1 MLYTFQARD
10 GSTVERDY
18 EMANAPKIGTRIRVK
33 GKTYRRVL
41 DFGRGVAQIA
51 VEPSSYRHSLWAL
64 TKDQAKKYCTVFDEH
79 GHGVARDRAEIQN
92 IQSRMHADGVPMGY
106 DFGLHGSKRGKKL

>member
-18 EMANAPKIGTRIRVK
+18 PMLQAPKIGTRIRVK
-33 GKTYRRVL
+33 GKTYRRIM
-41 DFGRGVAQIA
+41 DFGQRPL
-51 VEPSSYRHSLWAL
+51 VEPNSYRHSLWAL

-79 GHGVARDRAEIQN
+79 GHGVARDKAEIQN

-106 DFGLHGSKRGKKL
+106 DFGVHGNKRGKRL